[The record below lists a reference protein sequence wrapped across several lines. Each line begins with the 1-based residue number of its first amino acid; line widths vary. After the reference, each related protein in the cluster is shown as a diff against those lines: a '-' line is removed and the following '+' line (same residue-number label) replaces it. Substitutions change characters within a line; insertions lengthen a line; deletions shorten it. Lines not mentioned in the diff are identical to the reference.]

1 MHKSH
6 KPLNEYQI
14 GWQYTPTELVTL
26 QCGVS
31 KSHRRTAAPRV
42 NLKFGHDMPFGRW
55 LGIDISRPYGDGKH
69 CLLGQF
75 DAVTGM
81 SNKVNSIR
89 PSRESGQKLRACP
102 NPALV

>member
-1 MHKSH
+1 
-6 KPLNEYQI
+6 
-14 GWQYTPTELVTL
+14 
-26 QCGVS
+26 
-31 KSHRRTAAPRV
+31 
-42 NLKFGHDMPFGRW
+42 MPFGKW
-55 LGIDISRPYGDGKH
+55 FGIALSCPYGVGKH

-89 PSRESGQKLRACP
+89 PRRESGQTLRACP